1 MTLMFKSDELP
12 DSVSLW
18 TAKAESRD
26 FREAKWSS
34 KSIKVIDG
42 QTLSVEVGRP
52 KAGYRSFFLEASYD
66 RNGLPMFLSTNLRVL
81 STEGES
87 KPKQD

>member
-1 MTLMFKSDELP
+1 
-12 DSVSLW
+12 
-18 TAKAESRD
+18 

-52 KAGYRSFFLEASYD
+52 QAGYRSFVLEASYD

-81 STEGES
+81 GTEGES